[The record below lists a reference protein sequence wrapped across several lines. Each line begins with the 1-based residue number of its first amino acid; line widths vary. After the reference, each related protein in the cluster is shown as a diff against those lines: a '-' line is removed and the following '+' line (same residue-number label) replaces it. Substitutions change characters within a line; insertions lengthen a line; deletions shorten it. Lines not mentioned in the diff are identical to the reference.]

1 LPINLRIMDNLN
13 DLKKI
18 WLTTNTSS
26 LPGPDEMVKFV
37 KKYRNQKLVKKLA
50 LITVALLATATE
62 IFFVFFYKSTMFTT
76 RIGGGCIIAAG
87 IILISTTINS
97 FNRIYTLKDISNKD
111 FIKFFEKTR
120 QRQLF
125 YHQKT
130 QVVAFACCSAG
141 LMLFLFEYV
150 YRSTVLAV
158 IAYAVLVAYLLV
170 MWLIVRPR
178 TFKKH
183 SRKMEETMKKLE
195 ILSKQL
201 N

>member
-1 LPINLRIMDNLN
+1 MDNLN

-18 WLTTNTSS
+18 WLTANTSS
-26 LPGPDEMVKFV
+26 LPGPNEMIQFV

-50 LITVALLATATE
+50 LIVAALLATVTE
-62 IFFVFFYKSTMFTT
+62 IFVVFFYKSTMLTT
-76 RIGGGCIIAAG
+76 RLGEGCIIAAG

-97 FNRIYTLKDISNKD
+97 FNRIYTLKDTSNKD

-130 QVVAFACCSAG
+130 QVVAFAFCSAG
-141 LMLFLFEYV
+141 LLLYLFEYV
-150 YRSTVLAV
+150 YKNAVLAI

-170 MWLIVRPR
+170 MWLIVRPK

-183 SRKMEETMKKLE
+183 TRKMDETMKKLE
-195 ILSKQL
+195 ILSKQF